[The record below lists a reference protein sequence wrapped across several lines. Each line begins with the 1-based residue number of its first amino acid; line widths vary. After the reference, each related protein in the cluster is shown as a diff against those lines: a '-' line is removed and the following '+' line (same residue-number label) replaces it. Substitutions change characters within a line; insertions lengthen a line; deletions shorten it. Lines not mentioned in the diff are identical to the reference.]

1 MEPEPTVFLC
11 PSCKCKLTAGKT
23 TSVLTCPQCGKE
35 VDVAVLRNCVAET
48 WKALEQ
54 SAEQLQSWR
63 SAKDL
68 EEQFVFYTAQ
78 YAKLL
83 DLVSHPVDSSTR
95 QSNTFGRLKD
105 EPEATRAT
113 FTK

>member
-1 MEPEPTVFLC
+1 M
-11 PSCKCKLTAGKT
+11 
-23 TSVLTCPQCGKE
+23 TCPHCGKE

-54 SAEQLQSWR
+54 SAEQLQVPQSQRKTKLQAHQNGLDSLFVTCIVLWPVCEMIPKQSWR

-68 EEQFVFYTAQ
+68 EEQFVSYTAQ

-83 DLVSHPVDSSTR
+83 DLVSHPC
-95 QSNTFGRLKD
+95 RLLYKVTIVL
-105 EPEATRAT
+105 E
-113 FTK
+113 K

>member
-1 MEPEPTVFLC
+1 M
-11 PSCKCKLTAGKT
+11 
-23 TSVLTCPQCGKE
+23 TCSHCGKE
-35 VDVAVLRNCVAET
+35 VDVAVLRSCVADT

-54 SAEQLQSWR
+54 SAEQLQVPQSQRKTKQQAHKNGLDAPFVTCIVLWPVCEIPIQSWR

-83 DLVSHPVDSSTR
+83 DLVSHPC
-95 QSNTFGRLKD
+95 RLLYKVKTIL
-105 EPEATRAT
+105 E
-113 FTK
+113 K